1 MSQDVLL
8 NKLKIQIKLCINRLR
23 LVQQKMAAVHKQ
35 QQKELVVLLEKN
47 KIENAMIKAENI
59 IREDIKRELLGILEL
74 YCDVLLSR
82 CCFLKRGHCHE
93 QIHQA
98 VSTLIY
104 SMPRCEIKEFNKM
117 NEIFRLYFGKEFIQD
132 SIENKHNIVDPKV
145 VEKLRYD
152 ALNNDLVENY
162 LQKIMHLYNIGQNDK
177 LNTFNILDSA
187 AFCNEGFEELKKSQ
201 DSNPT
206 STIHSLPVSDD
217 SESHSKSSIYLHN
230 CNKDTSNNIS
240 NMDQLWARFERLK
253 QN

>member
-1 MSQDVLL
+1 MSQDLL
-8 NKLKIQIKLCINRLR
+8 QNKLKIQIKLCINRLR

-47 KIENAMIKAENI
+47 KIQNAMIKAENI
-59 IREDIKRELLGILEL
+59 IREEMKRELLGILEL

-82 CCFLKRGHCHE
+82 CYFLKRGHCHE
-93 QIHQA
+93 QIYQA

-104 SMPRCEIKEFNKM
+104 SIPLCEIKELNKM
-117 NEIFRLYFGKEFIQD
+117 NEIFTLYFGKEFVQD

-145 VEKLRYD
+145 VEKMHCE

-162 LQKIMHLYNIGQNDK
+162 LEEIKRLYNIGQNDK
-177 LNTFNILDSA
+177 LNTFNMLDSA
-187 AFCNEGFEELKKSQ
+187 SFCNEGFEELKKNQ
-201 DSNPT
+201 DSGPT
-206 STIHSLPVSDD
+206 SIIDSLPVSDD
-217 SESHSKSSIYLHN
+217 SESHPKPLIYLHS
-230 CNKDTSNNIS
+230 CNKDTSNNNS